1 MAVARMET
9 CEDVGELA
17 RELGVRPRC
26 LYKWR
31 RKLEMVEPGQEA
43 SRPSTHASA
52 HRKEIHRLKQLLAEK
67 TLEVDFFK
75 GALQK
80 IEARRQ
86 RNSGSGEN
94 GIYDQIREVMSL
106 QGSLSI
112 ERMCQMVP
120 VSRRPVFTVRC
131 RSEQPVEEEMEVR
144 ICDSA
149 DRRGAPPPLRVSTDH
164 APSCGGVGML
174 VNHKTCVADPAGR

>member
-1 MAVARMET
+1 MEKRRYSRKFQRMAVERMET

-31 RKLEMVEPGQEA
+31 SQLEMVEPGQEA

-80 IEARRQ
+80 IEARRR
-86 RNSGSGEN
+86 RNGGSGE
-94 GIYDQIREVMSL
+94 MAS
-106 QGSLSI
+106 
-112 ERMCQMVP
+112 
-120 VSRRPVFTVRC
+120 TT
-131 RSEQPVEEEMEVR
+131 RSE
-144 ICDSA
+144 
-149 DRRGAPPPLRVSTDH
+149 
-164 APSCGGVGML
+164 
-174 VNHKTCVADPAGR
+174 K

>member
-1 MAVARMET
+1 MAVDRMET

-31 RKLEMVEPGQEA
+31 KKLETIEPGQES

-80 IEARRQ
+80 VKARRQ
-86 RNSGSGEN
+86 KSGDSGEMASKTKSERDATARQLKYRAN
-94 GIYDQIREVMSL
+94 VRADESQPGKL
-106 QGSLSI
+106 LSI
-112 ERMCQMVP
+112 LSQATAC
-120 VSRRPVFTVRC
+120 
-131 RSEQPVEEEMEVR
+131 
-144 ICDSA
+144 
-149 DRRGAPPPLRVSTDH
+149 
-164 APSCGGVGML
+164 
-174 VNHKTCVADPAGR
+174 